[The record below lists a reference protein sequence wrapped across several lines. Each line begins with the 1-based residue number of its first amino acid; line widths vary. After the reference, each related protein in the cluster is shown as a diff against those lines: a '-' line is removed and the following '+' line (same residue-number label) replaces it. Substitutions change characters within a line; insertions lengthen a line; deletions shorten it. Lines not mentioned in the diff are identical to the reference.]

1 MQNKVSV
8 NTNIGMLRDRS
19 ISKVDN
25 QFAFENHNIR
35 ITARDKDTLL
45 SVTNER
51 GNVPITFSSSE
62 EAKSYGFNG
71 IFKTEILGTLLG
83 YAVLN
88 DYLVLFTKG
97 GNTDRIYRVEYRTKI
112 KEWYLRLL
120 YEGSLGFSTKYP
132 IETIPLFETE
142 DVQKVYWVDGINQP
156 RVINIMKNYFT
167 VSGSTVRFSKNT
179 IFDFVTDYNHSGN
192 AELSVS
198 IEKQQLGMGA
208 FPAGTIQ
215 YLCTYYNKY
224 GQETNPVYISP
235 LYYVSPEDRGG
246 DAETTYTCSFKIS
259 LENVDTEFDS
269 IRIYAIL
276 RTSESGTPIAYIA
289 GTINIQN
296 DTLTLVDTGQGDNI
310 IIDPTIL
317 LYVGGR
323 EIVAGTFSH
332 KDNTLF
338 LGDIQFSGSR
348 NDDTIA
354 SAINN
359 SNIYNKGTGTN
370 RYESNIIQFSTNTGL
385 TTPYYENDGLYP
397 YKSQLNESSDEITG
411 FKGGEKYRFALQFI
425 TATGQRSRA
434 FFIGDKVNPY
444 YPSIDTATN
453 TIKRSLPVVTIPQY
467 IVTTAKEAGYVQ
479 AVLLMAEASDGD
491 RAVVAQGIIS
501 PTVFNLGQRSNN
513 APYAISS
520 WYMRPRNS
528 QINSRH
534 FESVNNVSSVEYDE
548 DGETVK
554 SANVTFCEIQNIR
567 PGKAPYY
574 NEDSFDNALLK
585 VAYAV
590 KVNSQKSA
598 GAHNQGYVNIA
609 LYSMYLFQIG
619 QNMVWKKENDDSSDT
634 AGNFPSTLTDSD
646 YTNMTTS
653 LSPKY
658 TSTTVVATFINN
670 DKPYNRFVDAFVANV
685 INNRALAPEHQELN
699 DLVEIRM
706 DGGSYNFTH
715 ILGRT
720 EVQDIQGGGEK
731 DRYSNENSEQ
741 FFVDE
746 NIITF
751 NTPDIE
757 KLQSSDINN
766 LSFRIIGISEATSN
780 ISDYTLQT
788 TTGRSISASV
798 YRTELNHSN
807 STQIEGLITYPLLYD
822 VAPVDSSGEF
832 IPEDQDSGDSSQN
845 GLPLYFDIYPF
856 HKEGS
861 IIYNEKLK
869 QGYSKI
875 EKKIF
880 ANLRYCYNTKFLWT
894 DGNEWMPEGGSVK
907 TVTSSEQSSQFR
919 QLKDGASAY
928 IYQGT
933 YDYMSATGTKKYSIF
948 GIPNDVK
955 LSEQTVR
962 GTASK
967 SIGTTS
973 EPVRIQ
979 YQSLPHVVI
988 KLGKTQGKNEL
999 LPLLTGEATSEI
1011 PDNNYFPWE
1020 DTTQTYQ
1027 QRLSY
1032 STSIPY
1038 YFIGELYKDI
1048 SQGDDRY
1055 GDDRYGGTTQ
1065 AAVENNRFIPISKR
1079 YNLGDDALALTGTQ
1093 GDTFF
1098 QRWDCLKTEPYS
1110 NESKNGIVDIT
1121 SFMVETHTNI
1131 EGRYDT
1137 RRGLLKNVTTS
1148 RENSNLINRVYSN
1161 LNNFFSSNVLNDK
1174 YYLSDFHNQITWT
1187 KTKTLAED
1195 IDTWTNITVANTL
1208 DLDGDK
1214 GPVRAIR
1221 RFNNSLIAFQDKGI
1235 AEILFNSRTQLS
1247 TTSGVPIEIGNS
1259 GKVEGKRYVS
1269 EKSGCINKWSI
1280 VEAKTGIYFIDN
1292 INKNISVIGQGLQDI
1307 SGSKGFSSWI
1317 RSYNSL
1323 DVWNPDERNNFT
1335 AFYDSVHNDIY
1346 FVTKHEDMYNDDSC
1360 LVYNE
1365 TLGQFTSFFDY
1376 EDLPMMV
1383 NVKDR
1388 FLSFKNQKL
1397 WLQNEGEY
1405 NKLFRTKYPYW
1416 VKYRICPDPYGDKT
1430 FNNIEYRADIITPN
1444 DESDVVEQS
1453 NYLTNKT
1460 FDSLKIWNEYQ
1471 EGSLDLT
1478 YDSVKVSDLKR
1489 KFRIW
1494 RANIPRDSKDPR
1506 KLNRIRNPWVYLQL
1520 SKYKE
1525 LDNER
1530 MEFHD
1535 LLVKYYE

>member
-62 EAKSYGFNG
+62 EARSYGFNG

-88 DYLVLFTKG
+88 NYLVLFTKS

-132 IETIPLFETE
+132 IETISLFETE

-192 AELSVS
+192 TELSVS
-198 IEKQQLGMGA
+198 IKKQQLGMGA

-269 IRIYAIL
+269 IRVYAIL

-354 SAINN
+354 SAISNN
-359 SNIYNKGTGTN
+359 NIYNKGTGAN

-397 YKSQLNESSDEITG
+397 YESQLNKSSDEITG

-491 RAVVAQGIIS
+491 RSVVAQGIIN
-501 PTVFNLGQRSNN
+501 PTVFNLGQRGAN
-513 APYAISS
+513 APYAMSS

-528 QINSRH
+528 KINSRH
-534 FESVNNVSSVEYDE
+534 FESVNNFSGV
-548 DGETVK
+548 VK
-554 SANVTFCEIQNIR
+554 ENDKVTRANVSFCEIQNIQ
-567 PGKAPYY
+567 PDVTPYY
-574 NEDSFDNALLK
+574 NDDSFSDKISK
-585 VAYAV
+585 VAFSLASKNEGLAYV
-590 KVNSQKSA
+590 ITLYSVYLFSGQTNTWRIKQDKNSETASFFDSSNPSSVQNDKALVDRKAYPGFGTTANADSYFLELQKMFESA
-598 GAHNQGYVNIA
+598 GIPLDDMPTKEQIFHHD
-609 LYSMYLFQIG
+609 IG
-619 QNMVWKKENDDSSDT
+619 Q
-634 AGNFPSTLTDSD
+634 
-646 YTNMTTS
+646 TNS
-653 LSPKY
+653 Y
-658 TSTTVVATFINN
+658 TSVVDIGIADSTT
-670 DKPYNRFVDAFVANV
+670 K
-685 INNRALAPEHQELN
+685 
-699 DLVEIRM
+699 
-706 DGGSYNFTH
+706 SY
-715 ILGRT
+715 
-720 EVQDIQGGGEK
+720 
-731 DRYSNENSEQ
+731 YSRINSEQ
-741 FFVDE
+741 FFIDE
-746 NIITF
+746 NIVTL
-751 NTPDIE
+751 NTPEIE
-757 KLQSSDINN
+757 KLQSASWEG
-766 LSFRIIGISEATSN
+766 LKLRIIGVAEVTSN
-780 ISDYTLQT
+780 ITDYTVQT
-788 TTGRSISASV
+788 TTGLSNSASI
-798 YRTELNHSN
+798 YRLDLNHIN
-807 STQIEGLITYPLLYD
+807 SENIEGLVSYPLLYD
-822 VAPVDSSGEF
+822 TSLPFDANSDKYLE
-832 IPEDQDSGDSSQN
+832 DSGRT
-845 GLPLYFDIYPF
+845 GAKYFNLFPF

-861 IIYNEKLK
+861 VTHNEKLEGTIK
-869 QGYSKI
+869 YSEI
-875 EKKIF
+875 EKKTF
-880 ANLRYCYNTKFLWT
+880 SNLRYCYNTKYLWT
-894 DGNEWMPEGGSVK
+894 GGNEWRPESDTVMSTTSGS
-907 TVTSSEQSSQFR
+907 QSNQFK
-919 QLKDGASAY
+919 QIVSNGKSY

-933 YDYMSATGTKKYSIF
+933 YDYLSSTATKGF
-948 GIPNDVK
+948 GIYAYNGDSGSLDENTVK
-955 LSEQTVR
+955 NS
-962 GTASK
+962 
-967 SIGTTS
+967 TS
-973 EPVRIQ
+973 DCIIESTEPVRVQ

-988 KLGKTQGKNEL
+988 KLGKVDSYDEL
-999 LPLLTGEATSEI
+999 LPILDNEASFNL
-1011 PDNNYFPWE
+1011 PSGMHLSWGDSDDY
-1020 DTTQTYQ
+1020 DTYQ
-1027 QRLSY
+1027 RRLTSY
-1032 STSIPY
+1032 STTLPY
-1038 YFIGELYKDI
+1038 YFIGELYKDM
-1048 SQGDDRY
+1048 SGS
-1055 GDDRYGGTTQ
+1055 DDRYGGTTQ
-1065 AAVENNRFIPISKR
+1065 AAVENNKFIPTSKR

-1131 EGRYDT
+1131 EGRYDN
-1137 RRGLLKNVTTS
+1137 RRGFLKNVTTS

-1221 RFNNSLIAFQDKGI
+1221 RFNNSLIAFQDRGI

-1292 INKNISVIGQGLQDI
+1292 INKNISVIGQGLQDV

-1388 FLSFKNQKL
+1388 FLSFKNQRL
-1397 WLQNEGEY
+1397 WLQNEGDY
-1405 NKLFRTKYPYW
+1405 NKLFGTKYPYW

>member
-62 EAKSYGFNG
+62 EARSYGFNG

-88 DYLVLFTKG
+88 DYLVLFTKS

-132 IETIPLFETE
+132 IETISLFETE

-192 AELSVS
+192 TELSVS

-269 IRIYAIL
+269 IRVYAIL

-354 SAINN
+354 SAISN
-359 SNIYNKGTGTN
+359 SNIYNKGTGAN

-397 YKSQLNESSDEITG
+397 YESQLNKSSDEITG

-501 PTVFNLGQRSNN
+501 PTVFNLGQRNSN

-520 WYMRPRNS
+520 WYMRPRNCM
-528 QINSRH
+528 INSRH
-534 FESVNNVSSVEYDE
+534 LESVNNVTGVEKEND
-548 DGETVK
+548 K
-554 SANVTFCEIQNIR
+554 IIKANVTFCEIQNIE
-567 PGKAPYY
+567 PGISSYY
-574 NEDSFDNALLK
+574 NEDSFSSQLVKIAFVFRSKCVSNGGDAQYLWKMKYTHNLWALYQFAEGNNLVWRIK
-585 VAYAV
+585 ASPTSEIATWFDGSDYSTLPNI
-590 KVNSQKSA
+590 KCLVNSDDGSFSKKQDRINEVHSWFQA
-598 GAHNQGYVNIA
+598 ASIPEDFWPSDNQILQQVESGIPQEVHDTVV
-609 LYSMYLFQIG
+609 LSIG
-619 QNMVWKKENDDSSDT
+619 DSSS
-634 AGNFPSTLTDSD
+634 NSYYS
-646 YTNMTTS
+646 
-653 LSPKY
+653 
-658 TSTTVVATFINN
+658 
-670 DKPYNRFVDAFVANV
+670 R
-685 INNRALAPEHQELN
+685 LN
-699 DLVEIRM
+699 
-706 DGGSYNFTH
+706 T
-715 ILGRT
+715 
-720 EVQDIQGGGEK
+720 
-731 DRYSNENSEQ
+731 EQ
-741 FFVDE
+741 FFIDE
-746 NIITF
+746 NIVTF
-751 NTPDIE
+751 NTPDID
-757 KLQSSDINN
+757 KIQSASWSG
-766 LSFRIIGISEATSN
+766 LKCRIIGVTEITSN
-780 ISDYTLQT
+780 ITDYTIQT
-788 TTGRSISASV
+788 TTGLSNAASI
-798 YRTELNHSN
+798 YKLDLNHTN
-807 STQIEGLITYPLLYD
+807 SKNVEGLISYPLLYD
-822 VAPVDSSGEF
+822 SSLEYNNSESKYEENRTGTH
-832 IPEDQDSGDSSQN
+832 
-845 GLPLYFDIYPF
+845 YFNIFPF

-861 IIYNEKLK
+861 VTHNEHLTGTVK
-869 QGYSKI
+869 YSEI
-875 EKKIF
+875 EKKVF
-880 ANLRYCYNTKFLWT
+880 ANLRYCYNTKYLWVG
-894 DGNEWMPEGGSVK
+894 DNAWNPEDDNIPETKIALTTTSGS
-907 TVTSSEQSSQFR
+907 QSNQFK
-919 QLKDGASAY
+919 QLKSGNKYY

-933 YDYMSATGTKKYSIF
+933 YDYLSSTGTKEF
-948 GIPNDVK
+948 GVYTYDGENNSMNED
-955 LSEQTVR
+955 SVR
-962 GTASK
+962 GS
-967 SIGTTS
+967 TS
-973 EPVRIQ
+973 ECLVRSTEPVRIQ
-979 YQSLPHVVI
+979 FQSLPHIVI
-988 KLGKTQGKNEL
+988 KFGKHEGKEEL
-999 LPLLTGEATSEI
+999 LPILNEESPFSK
-1011 PDNNYFPWE
+1011 PDDMVIPWE
-1020 DTTQTYQ
+1020 DSATYETHQDKLTYTTT
-1027 QRLSY
+1027 L
-1032 STSIPY
+1032 PY

-1048 SQGDDRY
+1048 SQ

-1131 EGRYDT
+1131 EGRYDA

-1187 KTKTLAED
+1187 KTKSLAED
-1195 IDTWTNITVANTL
+1195 IDSWTNITVANTL

-1269 EKSGCINKWSI
+1269 EKSGCTNKWSI

-1388 FLSFKNQKL
+1388 FLSFKNQRL
-1397 WLQNEGEY
+1397 WLQNEGDY
-1405 NKLFRTKYPYW
+1405 NKLFGTKYPYW

-1494 RANIPRDSKDPR
+1494 GANIPRDSKDPR